1 MAETE
6 EMALS
11 MAEGEMDVELPG
23 GIKLHTKGFRLYS
36 ILLLAMIG
44 LFVAVAVK
52 SPEIAV
58 ISNVV
63 TFLLGVFTGKKA

>member
-1 MAETE
+1 MLGEDISLT
-6 EMALS
+6 
-11 MAEGEMDVELPG
+11 MAEGEMDVELPLG
-23 GIKLHTKGFRLYS
+23 VKIHTKGFRLYS
-36 ILLLAMIG
+36 ILLLAMVG

>member
-1 MAETE
+1 MAEE

-11 MAEGEMDVELPG
+11 MAEGEMDIDLFG
-23 GIKLHTKGFRLYS
+23 QKIHTKGFRMYS
-36 ILLLAMIG
+36 ILLLSMLG
-44 LFVAVAVK
+44 LFIAVAVK
-52 SPEIAV
+52 SSEIAV

>member
-1 MAETE
+1 MTETG

-11 MAEGEMDVELPG
+11 MAEGEMDVTVLPG
-23 GIKLHTKGFRLYS
+23 GIHTKGFRLYS
-36 ILLLAMIG
+36 LILLAMLG

>member
-1 MAETE
+1 MPETE

-11 MAEGEMDVELPG
+11 MAEGEMDIEAGPVT
-23 GIKLHTKGFRLYS
+23 IHTKGFRLYS
-36 ILLLAMIG
+36 LLLLALAGMF
-44 LFVAVAVK
+44 LAVAVGSK
-52 SPEIAV
+52 EIAV

>member
-1 MAETE
+1 MAEE

-11 MAEGEMDVELPG
+11 MAEGEMDIEVLG
-23 GIKLHTKGFRLYS
+23 AKIHTKGFRLYS

-44 LFVAVAVK
+44 LFLAIVMK
-52 SPEIAV
+52 SSEIAV

>member
-1 MAETE
+1 MMPETE

-11 MAEGEMDVELPG
+11 MAEGEMDIEAGPVA
-23 GIKLHTKGFRLYS
+23 IHTKGFRLYS
-36 ILLLAMIG
+36 LLLLALAG
-44 LFVAVAVK
+44 LFLAVAVGSK
-52 SPEIAV
+52 EIAV

>member
-1 MAETE
+1 MPETE

-11 MAEGEMDVELPG
+11 MAEGEMDIEAGPV
-23 GIKLHTKGFRLYS
+23 IIHTKGFRLYS
-36 ILLLAMIG
+36 LLLLALAG
-44 LFVAVAVK
+44 LFLAVAVGSK
-52 SPEIAV
+52 EIAV